1 METTIERLKNQ
12 VLAGQPL
19 ADVTVLDLLGKLDLL
34 QQEAREAQEDAI
46 HQTARAE
53 QAEATVSQLNS
64 TIFKAR
70 YALEPKNTQEIMT
83 GLADKTK
90 QATGYEINAVPSL
103 SAYTEGVEH
112 ATTILTSRIT
122 RILNGE
128 AND

>member
-19 ADVTVLDLLGKLDLL
+19 ADVTVLDLLGKLELL
-34 QQEAREAQEDAI
+34 QQEALEAQEDAI

-53 QAEATVSQLNS
+53 QAEAQVRRVREVVGTESVRQVHLDLSAGAKQTTEYGNN
-64 TIFKAR
+64 TA
-70 YALEPKNTQEIMT
+70 ALI
-83 GLADKTK
+83 
-90 QATGYEINAVPSL
+90 
-103 SAYTEGVEH
+103 AYTEGVEH